1 MTGQLGAPLVVA
13 LVAAA
18 TATAAP
24 AHAATSRPAKGDWEG
39 PGASLRVVGGTGHA
53 RVVDIAVKAPLCN
66 FFARPVGHG
75 RSAQGPLTAKVRHGR
90 FLARKPGIVV
100 MVGYF
105 TARRR
110 LHLTVSSDQPGCSDM
125 AEIRLEPGSRAT
137 PADGVWEGTASDG
150 EPVYF
155 DVAAGGRM
163 LVRRPGT
170 AYGIPK
176 YTEVV
181 GIGTMTCDDS
191 FMACGPVGPCAG
203 GVQGGNQLIPRS
215 GRTHVVVRST
225 ETDTDVNGNKT
236 VHSFVDDLHLD
247 FTGPRTATG
256 SLTTDQPDQ
265 FGQTIHDDPPPPA
278 PCTVTFTAAPL
289 G

>member
-1 MTGQLGAPLVVA
+1 
-13 LVAAA
+13 
-18 TATAAP
+18 
-24 AHAATSRPAKGDWEG
+24 
-39 PGASLRVVGGTGHA
+39 
-53 RVVDIAVKAPLCN
+53 
-66 FFARPVGHG
+66 
-75 RSAQGPLTAKVRHGR
+75 
-90 FLARKPGIVV
+90 
-100 MVGYF
+100 MVGVF
-105 TARRR
+105 TSRRR

-125 AEIRLEPGSRAT
+125 TTIRLEPGRRVA

-176 YTEVV
+176 YTEIV
-181 GIGTMTCDDS
+181 GVGTLTCDDS
-191 FMACGPVGPCAG
+191 FMACGPVGQCAG

-215 GRTHVVVRST
+215 GRAHVVVRST
-225 ETDTDVNGNKT
+225 ETDTDENGNTT
-236 VHSFVDDLHLD
+236 VRRFVDELHLD
-247 FTGPRTATG
+247 FTGPRAATG

-289 G
+289 R